1 MDCTKYGDIC
11 ETFGVDSYPYIL
23 YVNKHSR
30 FHYKGDR
37 NVDSMFDFA
46 QRVHGPDIKTV
57 DSCKSLKDLVENH
70 GLVVLAVESNLSS
83 DYFEQFKFVARSLK
97 THFWFYHTR
106 DICQGYSDKGLYLL
120 KRFLRKPIKFDS
132 SSSTTERPKLREAIT
147 KWISQESYPI
157 YGPINHQNFDQRLAT
172 GKILAIAA
180 LDLYT
185 PAGMLSQSSKLFQK
199 FHLPFVKV
207 NAQNEEQLLFAWS
220 TDIELLQSIAIRR
233 IPLPNYILIR
243 PDYSY
248 HLVIEEK
255 TDEDKNEIPEKLLN
269 TNLIDVIK
277 AAKSGKLNFYGG
289 NSIVHKIFRKIFTQ
303 YASYKRMFEA
313 NPLLATI
320 LLGLPFTI
328 ISVVFYTTCRDD
340 QVCARVE
347 KVDNNEDVKDDEES
361 DDDDDDDGNYD
372 EDEDFDDE
380 NFAEEEEQALLNHTK
395 QE

>member
-11 ETFGVDSYPYIL
+11 ESFGVDSYPYVL

-30 FHYKGDR
+30 LHYKGDR

-57 DSCKSLKDLVENH
+57 DRCRDLEDLVEKH
-70 GLVVLAVESNLSS
+70 GLVVLAVESNSSS
-83 DYFEQFKFVARSLK
+83 DYFEQFKFAARSLK
-97 THFWFYHTR
+97 THFWFYHTK
-106 DICQGYSDKGLYLL
+106 DICQGYNDNGLYLL
-120 KRFLRKPIKFDS
+120 KRFLRRPIKFDNYN
-132 SSSTTERPKLREAIT
+132 STTERPKLKEAIT
-147 KWISQESYPI
+147 KWIARESYPI

-233 IPLPNYILIR
+233 ISLPNYILIK

-255 TDEDKNEIPEKLLN
+255 IDADKNKIPQKLLN
-269 TNLIDVIK
+269 QNLISVVL
-277 AAKSGKLNFYGG
+277 AAKSGKLNYYGG
-289 NSIVHKIFRKIFTQ
+289 NSIVHKTFRKIFTQ

-340 QVCARVE
+340 QVSPQVE
-347 KVDNNEDVKDDEES
+347 KVDNNENVEDDGES
-361 DDDDDDDGNYD
+361 DDADCDDD
-372 EDEDFDDE
+372 DEDFDDE
-380 NFAEEEEQALLNHTK
+380 NLAEEEEEQALLNHSK